1 MRNDNDQKTSIILS
15 VCGIVPVVW
24 FALLTA
30 PYVSGGMVEIVNGL
44 PVAMRHPFAI
54 RMCEDSLKTVLL
66 FCSLMQW
73 GSAFISLPAG
83 TTAGGRSM
91 ARQNGATPGL

>member
-1 MRNDNDQKTSIILS
+1 MRNDNSQKTSIILS

-44 PVAMRHPFAI
+44 PVAMNHPLQSGCV
-54 RMCEDSLKTVLL
+54 R
-66 FCSLMQW
+66 
-73 GSAFISLPAG
+73 
-83 TTAGGRSM
+83 TA
-91 ARQNGATPGL
+91 